1 MKKILS
7 PNPIIPIKIG
17 NKNLEY
23 YNNLLIKADLGLHNQ
38 ICFLVKSRFKHKKDI
53 KILDIAAG
61 EGALSYRLYNE
72 GFENIDAVDI
82 EPKKFQYHNLIKF
95 FDLDLNDYQSVC
107 IFEKNNYQKYDLI
120 LGIETI
126 EHLENPW
133 QYLRLLK
140 GLVKKDG
147 LIIISTPN
155 INSIYSKVS
164 FFIFDYFFQFSN
176 ESLEYGHIN
185 PISTFEMQIICN
197 NLGLKI
203 ERIFPGGTYPII
215 WIKTDFIFSFLYS
228 LSNIIFSIF
237 TKGMKYG
244 WCNIYIIKIV

>member
-1 MKKILS
+1 MKEILS

-17 NKNLEY
+17 NKKLEY
-23 YNNLLIKADLGLHNQ
+23 YNNLLIKADLGLHDQ
-38 ICFLVKSRFKHKKDI
+38 ICFLVKRLFENKKHI
-53 KILDIAAG
+53 KILDIATG

-82 EPKKFQYHNLIKF
+82 DSKNFKYHNLIKF
-95 FDLDLNDYQSVC
+95 FELDLNNYQSVC
-107 IFEKNNYQKYDLI
+107 NFEKNNYQKYDLI

-147 LIIISTPN
+147 LIIMSTPN

-164 FFIFDYFFQFSN
+164 FLIFDYFFQFSY

-185 PISTFEMQIICN
+185 PISSLEMQIICN

-215 WIKTDFIFSFLYS
+215 WIKRDLIFSFIYS
-228 LSNIIFSIF
+228 FSNVVLSLF

-244 WCNIYIIKIV
+244 WCNIYIIKNK